1 MADFLRD
8 LRMGARRLRLTPG
21 FTLVAVVTLALAIAA
36 TTAIFTIVQNV
47 VLRPL
52 PYPHAD
58 RLVRISSNL
67 QRLGI
72 EDAGLSPSEL
82 FDYRDRADLFDD
94 VVGIWVI
101 TANLTGTSQPER
113 VETVL
118 AGPSYFQMLGA
129 SAQIGRLFG
138 PGDYTPGI
146 SPVVVISDGL
156 WRRGFGADPTVIGR
170 SLRIDNDPYTVVGV
184 TSPTFRHPSVTL
196 ETDVE
201 VWAPSGWIAPPLPPP
216 THAGRFLPT
225 AIGRLKSGMTFDAA
239 AAKLNAFGAGLR
251 QSFPS
256 DYPTR
261 LGWVP
266 TIVPLKGDLIASAQP
281 SLLIV
286 MAAVVLVL
294 LIGCANIANLQLAR
308 AASRERDV
316 AVRRAIGATSLQ
328 IVREQL
334 AESLLIAATGGAL
347 GLLLTFWTLDVVMR
361 MAPATLP
368 RRAEVGLDWTAAVFS
383 LVAALLTGLFFGLAP
398 AVQAGR
404 TAIHNVLRGGGRS
417 IGSRERTRARRAL
430 VVGEFAIA
438 VVLLIG
444 GALLV
449 RSFWTLQQIDPGF
462 NSQGVTVGRLWLPQP
477 NDPATGKYFTHEVR
491 ARFCRELLR
500 RLEST
505 TERVGIST
513 GLPLTTA
520 PYANFTVEGW
530 PLDSSEVGTARS
542 WFVGGRYFETLG
554 VPLIRGRLLD
564 EHDDAAHPRV
574 IVINQTMARTYWP
587 GQDPIGKRIQQVR
600 RGPAPDGPP
609 PPMITVVGVVGDM
622 RTDGLDRPVPPQM
635 YGSLWQVSSL
645 SLAVAM
651 KAQPGLD
658 TGEAL
663 RREVR
668 AIDGDLPVYAVRAL
682 DDLLA
687 ARNAT
692 RRFVMVLIGAFALAA
707 LLLASL
713 GIYGVIAFAVNQQQ
727 RELGIRL
734 ALGARPSA
742 VVRMVLVDGLRLTLI
757 GVVLGVAGA
766 LATTRLLATLLV
778 GVGPND
784 PTAFVGIAFILSLV
798 ALAACWVPARRAA
811 AVDPLRALRSE

>member
-1 MADFLRD
+1 
-8 LRMGARRLRLTPG
+8 
-21 FTLVAVVTLALAIAA
+21 
-36 TTAIFTIVQNV
+36 
-47 VLRPL
+47 
-52 PYPHAD
+52 
-58 RLVRISSNL
+58 
-67 QRLGI
+67 
-72 EDAGLSPSEL
+72 L
-82 FDYRDRADLFDD
+82 FDYRDRADLFED

-118 AGPSYFQMLGA
+118 AGPSYFEMLGA
-129 SAQIGRLFG
+129 SAQLGRLFG

-156 WRRGFGADPTVIGR
+156 WRRGFGADPSVIGR
-170 SLRIDNDPYTVVGV
+170 TLRIDDDPYTVIGV
-184 TSPTFRHPSVTL
+184 ASPTFRHPSVTL
-196 ETDVE
+196 ETDAE

-216 THAGRFLPT
+216 TYSGRFLPV
-225 AIGRLKSGMTFDAA
+225 AVARLKPGLTIEAA
-239 AAKLNAFGAGLR
+239 AAKLDAFGAGLR
-251 QSFPS
+251 QRFPGE
-256 DYPTR
+256 YPTR

-308 AASRERDV
+308 AASRERDI
-316 AVRRAIGATSLQ
+316 AVRRAIGATSTQ

-334 AESLLIAATGGAL
+334 AESVLIAVAGGAL
-347 GLLLTFWTLDVVMR
+347 GLVLTYWTLDVVMR

-383 LVAALLTGLFFGLAP
+383 LAAAVLTGLFFGLAP
-398 AVQAGR
+398 AVHAGR

-417 IGSRERTRARRAL
+417 IGSRESTRARRAL
-430 VVGEFAIA
+430 VVAEFAIA

-444 GALLV
+444 GALLL
-449 RSFWTLQQIDPGF
+449 RSFWSLQQIRPGF
-462 NSQGVTVGRLWLPQP
+462 DPRDVMVARLWLPQP
-477 NDPATGKYFTHEVR
+477 NDPSTGRYFTHEVR
-491 ARFCRELLR
+491 ARFCLDLLR

-505 TERVGIST
+505 TDRVGLST
-513 GLPLTTA
+513 GLPLTSA
-520 PYANFTVEGW
+520 PYASFTVEGW
-530 PLDSSEVGTARS
+530 PLDSTEVGTARS
-542 WFVGGRYFETLG
+542 WSVGGRYFETLG
-554 VPLIRGRLLD
+554 VPLVRGRLLD
-564 EHDDAAHPRV
+564 DHDDAAHPRV
-574 IVINQTMARTYWP
+574 IVINETMARTYWP

-600 RGPAPDGPP
+600 RGPAPPNVPP

-645 SLAVAM
+645 SLAAVI
-651 KAQPGLD
+651 KAPPGLQ
-658 TGEAL
+658 TGQVL

-668 AIDGDLPVYAVRAL
+668 SIDADLPVYAVRSL
-682 DDLLA
+682 DELLTA
-687 ARNAT
+687 QNAT
-692 RRFVMVLIGAFALAA
+692 RRFVMVLIGAFAIAA

-713 GIYGVIAFAVNQQQ
+713 GIYGVIAYAVSQQQ

-757 GVVLGVAGA
+757 GVALGVAGA

-784 PTAFVGIAFILSLV
+784 PAAFVAIACILSLV
-798 ALAACWVPARRAA
+798 ALAACWIPARRAA
-811 AVDPLRALRSE
+811 AVDPLRALRSD

>member
-21 FTLVAVVTLALAIAA
+21 FTVVAVVTLALAIAA

-129 SAQIGRLFG
+129 SAQLGRLFG

-170 SLRIDNDPYTVVGV
+170 SLRIDNDPYTVIGV

-225 AIGRLKSGMTFDAA
+225 AIGRLKSGITFDAA

-256 DYPTR
+256 DYPAR

-334 AESLLIAATGGAL
+334 AESLLIAATGRRPRAVAHVLDARRRHADGSRHASPAGRSRPRL
-347 GLLLTFWTLDVVMR
+347 DSGCLQSRRRTPHGLVLWS
-361 MAPATLP
+361 
-368 RRAEVGLDWTAAVFS
+368 RA
-383 LVAALLTGLFFGLAP
+383 

-417 IGSRERTRARRAL
+417 IGSRERTRARRTL

-462 NSQGVTVGRLWLPQP
+462 KSQGVTVG
-477 NDPATGKYFTHEVR
+477 E
-491 ARFCRELLR
+491 
-500 RLEST
+500 
-505 TERVGIST
+505 
-513 GLPLTTA
+513 
-520 PYANFTVEGW
+520 
-530 PLDSSEVGTARS
+530 
-542 WFVGGRYFETLG
+542 
-554 VPLIRGRLLD
+554 
-564 EHDDAAHPRV
+564 
-574 IVINQTMARTYWP
+574 
-587 GQDPIGKRIQQVR
+587 
-600 RGPAPDGPP
+600 
-609 PPMITVVGVVGDM
+609 
-622 RTDGLDRPVPPQM
+622 
-635 YGSLWQVSSL
+635 
-645 SLAVAM
+645 
-651 KAQPGLD
+651 
-658 TGEAL
+658 
-663 RREVR
+663 
-668 AIDGDLPVYAVRAL
+668 
-682 DDLLA
+682 
-687 ARNAT
+687 
-692 RRFVMVLIGAFALAA
+692 ALAA
-707 LLLASL
+707 AAERSRH
-713 GIYGVIAFAVNQQQ
+713 GQ
-727 RELGIRL
+727 
-734 ALGARPSA
+734 
-742 VVRMVLVDGLRLTLI
+742 VLHSRGPR
-757 GVVLGVAGA
+757 
-766 LATTRLLATLLV
+766 TLL
-778 GVGPND
+778 P
-784 PTAFVGIAFILSLV
+784 
-798 ALAACWVPARRAA
+798 
-811 AVDPLRALRSE
+811 